1 MVDLPIRE
9 FAYLDRERL
18 EDFLSAL
25 IGGLPIESK
34 EGSARDDA
42 QVDTGVDVGA
52 ASVRRLG
59 GRSHLT
65 WEELRKATPASLFEE
80 LIEQLRARSAIQ
92 LLDAFD
98 VAIWQGLEAGE
109 FIDASIGVAPSALEN
124 LFDLIRR
131 LKGFIDLFG
140 SSETDTQTMSQV
152 MQYLTLL
159 GNDKDAMNVRLIP
172 AGGPGPRCVFVA
184 SLNDDHIRANKSA
197 LAGEF
202 RVFGR
207 IQRKL
212 SKGERF
218 ELFSLMPGL
227 QLSAT
232 QLREFITKLGDLP
245 PQLGRAPTVND
256 LQVSHPA
263 IVLTPVALYR

>member
-42 QVDTGVDVGA
+42 QVDAGLEVGG

-65 WEELRKATPASLFEE
+65 WEELRKATPASLFDA

-92 LLDAFD
+92 LLDGFD
-98 VAIWQGLEAGE
+98 AAIWQSLEAGE
-109 FIDASIGVAPSALEN
+109 FVDVSIAVVPSALET

-131 LKGFIDLFG
+131 LKGFMELLG
-140 SSETDTQTMSQV
+140 SSSTDAQAMSQV
-152 MQYLTLL
+152 MQYLNLL
-159 GNDKDAMNVRLIP
+159 GEDKDATNVRLIP
-172 AGGPGPRCVFVA
+172 IGGPGPRYVFVA
-184 SLNDDHIRANKSA
+184 SLNHDHIRANKSA
-197 LAGEF
+197 LTGEF

-212 SKGERF
+212 PKGEKF
-218 ELFSLMPGL
+218 ELFSLMPGF
-227 QLSAT
+227 QLSAA
-232 QLREFITKLGDLP
+232 QLREFVTKLGDLP